1 VKLNVLDLGL
11 CDYKEALDI
20 QYELLEKV
28 QKGEINDTLIL
39 VEHPSVIT
47 LGRNAVEGNI
57 LFSEE
62 WLKERGI
69 DLYKINRGGDVTYH
83 GPGQLVGYPIF
94 NLRKNHGSSIKT
106 FISKLEDVFIE
117 FVKSEFDL
125 EVGRHQCNTGV
136 WFGEEKLVAM
146 GLAVKRGVTMHG
158 FAFNINTILEH
169 FQLIVPCGL
178 SDKGVTSLEKILGE
192 KASIEDIKEKIVG
205 HFVKQYSFDEIEA
218 VEKR

>member
-1 VKLNVLDLGL
+1 MKLNVLDLGL

-28 QKGEINDTLIL
+28 QMGEINDTLIL
-39 VEHPSVIT
+39 VEHPPVIT

-57 LFSEE
+57 LFTEE
-62 WLKERGI
+62 WLKEQGI

-106 FISKLEDVFIE
+106 FISKLEEVFIE
-117 FVKSEFDL
+117 FVKAEFDL
-125 EVGRHQCNTGV
+125 EVGRHKCNTGV

-178 SDKGVTSLEKILGE
+178 SDKGVTSMEKITGE
-192 KASIEDIKEKIVG
+192 KVNIEDIKEKIVD